1 MNETMQRILALT
13 AAVLTLAAC
22 GTTENHSSPATGTPS
37 GTDDR
42 GAFRDVY
49 RELIETNT
57 TASQGSCTEAAQKMA
72 NRLKAAGYSDKDL
85 VLFSPPDRPK
95 DGGLVATL
103 DGASNAG
110 GQITKPILLLAHID
124 VVEAKRED
132 WKRDPFALVEE
143 NGYFYARGAEDDKA
157 MAAIFIDNL
166 IRYRVE
172 KFVPK
177 RPIRVALTCG
187 EEGGGQ
193 VNGAEWLHQNRPE
206 LVDAEFVVNEGA
218 GGDLSEDNKPI
229 LLEIQAGQK
238 IYQDFT
244 LEVTD
249 EGGHSSQPG
258 PFNAIRALGAGLDR
272 LAAAPFPVQ
281 LNDVTR
287 AYFTAQ
293 APLQPGEVGRAMSA
307 IVANPQDPAATSVL
321 SKNPLYNAMLRTTCV
336 PTKIEGG
343 HANNALPQRATANV
357 NCRIL
362 PDSSAGAVQAAV
374 QETIVKAINDPK
386 IAVKPTEPF
395 RTNVASV
402 PPLTP
407 QIVDPIKAVA
417 GSIWPG
423 VPLVPTMSTGATD
436 AIYFG
441 KTPVYGLSGIF
452 AKPGETHA
460 HGLDERIQVKSL
472 YDGRAFL
479 YQVIKLYANGS

>member
-1 MNETMQRILALT
+1 MNGTMHRILVLA
-13 AAVLTLAAC
+13 AAVLTLASC
-22 GTTENHSSPATGTPS
+22 GTTQNHSAPATTTPS
-37 GTDDR
+37 DNDDR
-42 GAFRDVY
+42 SAFRDLY

-72 NRLKAAGYSDKDL
+72 DRLKAAGYADKDV
-85 VLFSPPDRPK
+85 VLFSPPDHPK

-103 DGASNAG
+103 AGAEPAA
-110 GQITKPILLLAHID
+110 KPILLLAHID

-132 WKRDPFALVEE
+132 WKRDPFTLVEE

-157 MAAIFIDNL
+157 MAAIFVDNL
-166 IRYRVE
+166 IRYRAE
-172 KFVPK
+172 NFVPK
-177 RPIRVALTCG
+177 RPIRLALTCG

-193 VNGAEWLHQNRPE
+193 VNGAEWLQQNRPE
-206 LVDAEFVVNEGA
+206 LVDAEFVINEGA
-218 GGDLSEDNKPI
+218 GGDLDEENKPV

-249 EGGHSSQPG
+249 EGGHSSQPR
-258 PFNAIRALGAGLDR
+258 PFNAINALGAGLNR

-281 LNDVTR
+281 LNDVTQ

-293 APLQPGEVGRAMSA
+293 APLQPGEVGQAMSA
-307 IVANPQDPAATSVL
+307 IVANPHDQAAAAVL
-321 SKNPLYNAMLRTTCV
+321 SRNPLYNATLRTTCV

-362 PDSSAGAVQAAV
+362 PGGSAGAVQEAIIKAV
-374 QETIVKAINDPK
+374 DDPK
-386 IAVKPTEPF
+386 VSVTPAKAF
-395 RTNVASV
+395 RTDVASV
-402 PPLTP
+402 PPLSP
-407 QIVDPIKAVA
+407 RIVDPIKAVA
-417 GSIWPG
+417 GSMWPG

-452 AKPGETHA
+452 AQPGETHA

-479 YQVIKLYANGS
+479 YQVVKLYANGA

>member
-1 MNETMQRILALT
+1 MNETMHRILALT
-13 AAVLTLAAC
+13 AAVLTIASC
-22 GTTENHSSPATGTPS
+22 GTPQNQSAPTSSTPAT
-37 GTDDR
+37 TDDR
-42 GAFRDVY
+42 GAFRDLY

-72 NRLKAAGYSDKDL
+72 DRLKSAGYTDKDL
-85 VLFSPPDRPK
+85 VLFSPPDHPK

-103 DGASNAG
+103 AG
-110 GQITKPILLLAHID
+110 SDTAAKPILLLAHID

-132 WKRDPFALVEE
+132 WKRDPFTLVEE

-157 MAAIFIDNL
+157 MAAIFVDSL
-166 IRYRVE
+166 IRYRAE
-172 KFVPK
+172 NFVPK

-218 GGDLSEDNKPI
+218 GGDLDEDNKPI

-249 EGGHSSQPG
+249 EGGHSSQPR
-258 PFNAIRALGAGLDR
+258 PFNAIQALGAGLDR

-293 APLQPGEVGRAMSA
+293 APLQPGEVGRAMST

-321 SKNPLYNAMLRTTCV
+321 SRNPLYNAMLRTTCV

-362 PDSSAGAVQAAV
+362 PGSGAGSVQEAVQGA
-374 QETIVKAINDPK
+374 IVKAVNDPK
-386 IAVKPTEPF
+386 ITVKPAEAF

-402 PPLTP
+402 PPLTT

-417 GSIWPG
+417 GSMWPG

-452 AKPGETHA
+452 AQPGETHA

-479 YQVIKLYANGS
+479 YQVVRLYSNGA

>member
-1 MNETMQRILALT
+1 MNGTMHRILALT
-13 AAVLTLAAC
+13 VAVLTLSSC
-22 GTTENHSSPATGTPS
+22 GATQELSSPATTAPA
-37 GTDDR
+37 TNDDH
-42 GAFRDVY
+42 GAFRDLY

-72 NRLKAAGYSDKDL
+72 TRLKTAGYADKDL
-85 VLFSPPDRPK
+85 VLFSPPDHPK

-103 DGASNAG
+103 AG
-110 GQITKPILLLAHID
+110 SDDAAKPIVLLAHID

-132 WKRDPFALVEE
+132 WKRDPFTLAEE

-157 MAAIFIDNL
+157 MAAIFVDSL
-166 IRYRVE
+166 IRYRTE
-172 KFVPK
+172 NFVPK

-193 VNGAEWLHQNRPE
+193 VNGAEWLHHNRPE
-206 LVDAEFVVNEGA
+206 LVDAEFVINEGA
-218 GGDLSEDNKPI
+218 GGDLNKDNKPI

-258 PFNAIRALGAGLDR
+258 PFNAIQALGAGLNR

-293 APLQPGEVGRAMSA
+293 AALQPGEVGRAMST
-307 IVANPQDPAATSVL
+307 IVVNPQDPAAISVL
-321 SKNPLYNAMLRTTCV
+321 SANPLYNAMLRTTCV

-362 PDSSAGAVQAAV
+362 PGAGTVQQGVQDAIVTAV
-374 QETIVKAINDPK
+374 NDPK
-386 IAVKPTEPF
+386 VTVKPATAF
-395 RTNVASV
+395 RTNVATV
-402 PPLTP
+402 PPLSA

-417 GSIWPG
+417 GSMWPG

-452 AKPGETHA
+452 AQPGETHA

-479 YQVIKLYANGS
+479 YQVVKLYASRA

>member
-1 MNETMQRILALT
+1 MNETMHRILALT

-22 GTTENHSSPATGTPS
+22 GTTEEQSPPTTSTPS
-37 GTDDR
+37 ANDDR
-42 GAFRDVY
+42 GAFRDLY

-103 DGASNAG
+103 DGSGTDA
-110 GQITKPILLLAHID
+110 KPILLLAHID

-132 WKRDPFALVEE
+132 WKRDPFTLVEE

-157 MAAIFIDNL
+157 MAAIFVDNL
-166 IRYRVE
+166 IRYRAE
-172 KFVPK
+172 KLVPK
-177 RPIRVALTCG
+177 HPIRVALTCG

-193 VNGAEWLHQNRPE
+193 VNGAEWLHQNRPD

-218 GGDLSEDNKPI
+218 GGDLNEDNKPI

-258 PFNAIRALGAGLDR
+258 PFNAIQALGSGLGR

-293 APLQPGEVGRAMSA
+293 APLQPGEVGQAMSA
-307 IVANPQDPAATSVL
+307 IVANPQDPAAISVL
-321 SKNPLYNAMLRTTCV
+321 SRNPLYNAMLRTTCV
-336 PTKIEGG
+336 PTKIDGG

-362 PDSSAGAVQAAV
+362 PDGSAEAV
-374 QETIVKAINDPK
+374 QEAIAKAINDPK
-386 IAVKPTEPF
+386 IAVRPAEPF

-407 QIVDPIKAVA
+407 QIIDPIKAVA
-417 GSIWPG
+417 GSMWPG

-441 KTPVYGLSGIF
+441 RTPVYGLSGIF

-460 HGLDERIQVKSL
+460 HGLDERIRVKSL

-479 YQVIKLYANGS
+479 YQVTKLYANGV

>member
-1 MNETMQRILALT
+1 MNGTMHRIFALVAAVLALT
-13 AAVLTLAAC
+13 SC
-22 GTTENHSSPATGTPS
+22 GTTQNQGSPATSAPS
-37 GTDDR
+37 STDDR
-42 GAFRDVY
+42 AAFRDLY

-72 NRLKAAGYSDKDL
+72 DRLKSAGYGDKDL
-85 VLFSPPDRPK
+85 VLFSPPDHPK

-103 DGASNAG
+103 AGADANA
-110 GQITKPILLLAHID
+110 KPLLLLAHID

-132 WKRDPFALVEE
+132 WKRDPFTLAEE

-157 MAAIFIDNL
+157 MAAIFVDSL
-166 IRYRVE
+166 IRYRAE
-172 KFVPK
+172 NFVPK
-177 RPIRVALTCG
+177 RPIRIALTCG

-218 GGDLSEDNKPI
+218 GGDLDEQNKPI

-249 EGGHSSQPG
+249 EGGHSSQPR
-258 PFNAIRALGAGLDR
+258 PFNAIQDLGAGLNR
-272 LAAAPFPVQ
+272 LATVPFPVQ

-293 APLQPGEVGRAMSA
+293 APLQPGEVGQAMSA
-307 IVANPQDPAATSVL
+307 IVANPHDQAAASVL
-321 SKNPLYNAMLRTTCV
+321 SRNPLYNAMLRTTCV

-362 PDSSAGAVQAAV
+362 PDGSAAAV
-374 QETIVKAINDPK
+374 QESIVKAVNDPK
-386 IAVKPTEPF
+386 VTVKPAKEF
-395 RTNVASV
+395 RTNVATV

-407 QIVDPIKAVA
+407 QIIDPIKAVA
-417 GSIWPG
+417 GSMWPG

-452 AKPGETHA
+452 AQPGETHA

-479 YQVIKLYANGS
+479 YQVIKLYSNGA

>member
-1 MNETMQRILALT
+1 MNGTMHRIFAVVAAVLALT
-13 AAVLTLAAC
+13 SC
-22 GTTENHSSPATGTPS
+22 GTTQNQGSPATSAPS
-37 GTDDR
+37 STDDR
-42 GAFRDVY
+42 AAFRDLS

-72 NRLKAAGYSDKDL
+72 DRLKSAGYGDKDL
-85 VLFSPPDRPK
+85 VLFSPPDHPK

-103 DGASNAG
+103 AGADANA
-110 GQITKPILLLAHID
+110 KPILLLAHID

-132 WKRDPFALVEE
+132 WKRDPFTLAEE

-157 MAAIFIDNL
+157 MAAIFVDSL
-166 IRYRVE
+166 IRYRAE
-172 KFVPK
+172 NFVPK
-177 RPIRVALTCG
+177 RPIRIALTCG

-218 GGDLSEDNKPI
+218 GGDLDEQNKPI

-249 EGGHSSQPG
+249 EGGHSSQPR
-258 PFNAIRALGAGLDR
+258 PFNAIQDLGAGLNR
-272 LAAAPFPVQ
+272 LATVPFPVQ

-293 APLQPGEVGRAMSA
+293 APLQPGEVGQAMSA
-307 IVANPQDPAATSVL
+307 IVANPRDQAAASVL
-321 SKNPLYNAMLRTTCV
+321 SRNPLYNAMLRTTCV

-362 PDSSAGAVQAAV
+362 PDGSAAAV
-374 QETIVKAINDPK
+374 QESIVKAVNDPK
-386 IAVKPTEPF
+386 VTVKPAKEF
-395 RTNVASV
+395 RTNVATV
-402 PPLTP
+402 PPVTP
-407 QIVDPIKAVA
+407 QIIDPIKAVA
-417 GSIWPG
+417 GSMWPG

-452 AKPGETHA
+452 AQPGETHA

-479 YQVIKLYANGS
+479 YQVIKLYSNGA

>member
-1 MNETMQRILALT
+1 MNETMLRTLALA

-22 GTTENHSSPATGTPS
+22 GTSQNQSPPSTSTPS
-37 GTDDR
+37 ANDDR
-42 GAFRDVY
+42 GAFRDLY

-72 NRLKAAGYSDKDL
+72 NRLKAAGYTDKDL
-85 VLFSPPDRPK
+85 VLFNPPDHPK

-103 DGASNAG
+103 NSAENAG
-110 GQITKPILLLAHID
+110 GPIAKPILLLAHID

-132 WKRDPFALVEE
+132 WKRDPFTLAEE

-157 MAAIFIDNL
+157 MAAIFVDSL
-166 IRYRVE
+166 IRYRTE

-177 RPIRVALTCG
+177 VPIRVALTCG

-206 LVDAEFVVNEGA
+206 LIDAQFVVNEGA
-218 GGDLSEDNKPI
+218 GGDLNEDNTPI

-258 PFNAIRALGAGLDR
+258 AFNAIQALGAGLNR
-272 LAAAPFPVQ
+272 LAAAPFPVR

-293 APLQPGEVGRAMSA
+293 APLQPEEVGQAMSG
-307 IVANPQDPAATSVL
+307 IVANPQDSAAAAVL
-321 SKNPLYNAMLRTTCV
+321 SRNPLYNAMLRTTCV
-336 PTKIEGG
+336 PTKIAGG

-362 PDSSAGAVQAAV
+362 PDGTAEATQQA
-374 QETIVKAINDPK
+374 IVTAINDPK
-386 IAVKPTEPF
+386 VMVKPAAPF
-395 RTNVASV
+395 RTNAASV

-417 GSIWPG
+417 GSMWPG

-479 YQVIKLYANGS
+479 YQVIKQYANGA

>member
-1 MNETMQRILALT
+1 MHRILALT
-13 AAVLTLAAC
+13 AAVLTLASC
-22 GTTENHSSPATGTPS
+22 GTTQNQSSPTATAPS
-37 GTDDR
+37 SSDDR
-42 GAFRDVY
+42 GAFRDLY

-57 TASQGSCTEAAQKMA
+57 TASQGSCTDAAQKMA
-72 NRLKAAGYSDKDL
+72 TRLKGAGYADKDL
-85 VLFSPPDRPK
+85 VQFSPPDHPK

-103 DGASNAG
+103 AG
-110 GQITKPILLLAHID
+110 SDSAAKPILLLAHID

-132 WKRDPFALVEE
+132 WKRDPFTLAEE
-143 NGYFYARGAEDDKA
+143 NGYFFARGAEDDKA
-157 MAAIFIDNL
+157 MAAIFVDSL
-166 IRYRVE
+166 IRYRTE
-172 KFVPK
+172 NFVPK

-193 VNGAEWLHQNRPE
+193 VNGAEWLHQNRPD
-206 LVDAEFVVNEGA
+206 LVDAEFVINEGA
-218 GGDLSEDNKPI
+218 GGDLNEDNKPI

-258 PFNAIRALGAGLDR
+258 PFNAIQALGSALNR

-287 AYFTAQ
+287 AYFKAQ
-293 APLQPGEVGRAMSA
+293 AALQPGEVGQAMSA
-307 IVANPQDPAATSVL
+307 IVVNPQDSGAITVL
-321 SKNPLYNAMLRTTCV
+321 SRNPLYNAMLRTTCV
-336 PTKIEGG
+336 PTKIDGG

-362 PDSSAGAVQAAV
+362 PGSGVQQGV
-374 QETIVKAINDPK
+374 QDAIVKAVKDPK
-386 IAVKPTEPF
+386 VTVRPAAPF

-402 PPLTP
+402 PPLSP
-407 QIVDPIKAVA
+407 QIVEPIKAVA
-417 GSIWPG
+417 GSMWPG

-441 KTPVYGLSGIF
+441 QTPVYGLSGIF
-452 AKPGETHA
+452 AQPGETHA

-472 YDGRAFL
+472 YDGRVFL
-479 YQVIKLYANGS
+479 YQVVKLYANGA